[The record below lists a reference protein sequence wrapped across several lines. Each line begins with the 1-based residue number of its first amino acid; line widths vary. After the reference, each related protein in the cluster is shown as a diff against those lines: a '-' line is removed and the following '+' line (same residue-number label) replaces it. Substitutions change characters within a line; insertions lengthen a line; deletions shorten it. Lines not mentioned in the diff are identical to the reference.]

1 MEGVA
6 FVVNRRAELCEADAQ
21 EKTLSVDELKVFNFV
36 TISSTMNGRVGPL
49 MDITWEDVK
58 KIKQDGKI
66 TSYKH
71 ETAHFYDHE
80 IKIRPE
86 LFLGCID

>member
-1 MEGVA
+1 
-6 FVVNRRAELCEADAQ
+6 
-21 EKTLSVDELKVFNFV
+21 
-36 TISSTMNGRVGPL
+36 MNGRVGPL

-58 KIKQDGKI
+58 KIKDGKI

-86 LFLGCID
+86 LFFGCID

>member
-49 MDITWEDVK
+49 MDIT
-58 KIKQDGKI
+58 
-66 TSYKH
+66 
-71 ETAHFYDHE
+71 
-80 IKIRPE
+80 
-86 LFLGCID
+86 